1 MMLTDIQARHGAAA
15 AQGLIRSYGSNI
27 AADGIWSTL
36 SQGAFDKLSGEQASR
51 VNAVVAAATDGRAT
65 VAELSR
71 YRAAQRQ
78 AGQAT
83 LTAVDKSGKTQES
96 IKKLITAIALEEGV
110 PPSAALQFCRVESNF
125 NPKAASRKKDGSV
138 LAAGLFQLTDGA
150 IRQIGIPAP
159 NGDKFDPEWNTRVG
173 IKYMKWVAR
182 FLNTTFDNVGY
193 IYAGYNLGVGNVKKL
208 QQGQFDHPAVVS
220 ALSRQA
226 SALQQGGS
234 RQYLANAAK
243 FVSAYTV

>member
-1 MMLTDIQARHGAAA
+1 MLNDALARHGAAA

-36 SQGAFDKLSGEQASR
+36 SQGAYTKLTGEQASR
-51 VNAVVAAATDGRAT
+51 VNAVVAAATDGKSG
-65 VAELSR
+65 VADLAK
-71 YRAAQRQ
+71 YRDAQRQ
-78 AGQAT
+78 AGRST
-83 LTAVDKSGKTQES
+83 LGSVDKTDTSRDS

-125 NPKAASRKKDGSV
+125 NPKATSRKRDGSV

-159 NGDKFDPEWNTRVG
+159 KGDIFDPEWNTRVG

-208 QQGQFDHPAVVS
+208 QQGQFDHPAVIS
-220 ALSRQA
+220 ALSQQA
-226 SALQQGGS
+226 APLRQGGS
-234 RQYLANAAK
+234 RQYLANATK

>member
-1 MMLTDIQARHGAAA
+1 MLTDTQARHGAAA

-36 SQGAFDKLSGEQASR
+36 SQGAFDKLTGDQASR
-51 VNAVVAAATDGRAT
+51 VNAVVSAATDGRST
-65 VAELSR
+65 VVDLAK
-71 YRAAQRQ
+71 YRAAQKQ
-78 AGQAT
+78 AGEAT
-83 LTAVDKSGKTQES
+83 HATVDKSDKTIGS
-96 IKKLITAIALEEGV
+96 MKKLITAIALEEGV
-110 PPSAALQFCRVESNF
+110 PPKAALQFCRVESNF
-125 NPKAASRKKDGSV
+125 NPNAVSRRKDGSV

-150 IRQIGIPAP
+150 IQQIGISPP
-159 NGDKFDPEWNTRVG
+159 GGNKFDPEWNTRVG

-208 QQGQFDHPAVVS
+208 QQGKFDDSAVVN

-226 SALQQGGS
+226 APLRQGGS
-234 RQYLANAAK
+234 KQYLANATK
-243 FVSAYTV
+243 FVSTYTV